1 MSIDEI
7 NGRHVGKNYS
17 TDDGNT
23 WVVGGKLVIE
33 EGAKVEG
40 LNSDDSDDSD
50 TIPIAS
56 DSVLG
61 GVKVGNGLS
70 VTSDGILSIA
80 PASTTVVG
88 GVKKLPYT
96 EDFEDVNFSGFESH
110 FNQFLA
116 ALREA
121 GIMEEAE

>member
-61 GVKVGNGLS
+61 GVKIGNGLS
-70 VTSDGILSIA
+70 V
-80 PASTTVVG
+80 
-88 GVKKLPYT
+88 
-96 EDFEDVNFSGFESH
+96 
-110 FNQFLA
+110 
-116 ALREA
+116 
-121 GIMEEAE
+121 

>member
-40 LNSDDSDDSD
+40 LNSDDSD

-61 GVKVGNGLS
+61 GVKIGNGLS
-70 VTSDGILSIA
+70 V
-80 PASTTVVG
+80 
-88 GVKKLPYT
+88 
-96 EDFEDVNFSGFESH
+96 
-110 FNQFLA
+110 
-116 ALREA
+116 
-121 GIMEEAE
+121 

>member
-33 EGAKVEG
+33 EGAEVEG

-61 GVKVGNGLS
+61 GVKIGNGLS

-80 PASTTVVG
+80 PASTTMVG
-88 GVKKLPYT
+88 GMKKLPYMA
-96 EDFEDVNFSGFESH
+96 DFEDTSLASFESR
-110 FNQFLA
+110 FNQFLT